1 MFQMTPKSSISSQ
14 LPKLSR
20 AGEQL
25 KSMVQLP
32 GPFAELPRHPILYNH
47 FSPIHPLPSLST
59 PSQRPK
65 QAGINIYAKR
75 EDHGA
80 PLACA
85 GNKYRK
91 LEYIVPDILSPT
103 PTYHYHEHHPTTEK
117 LNGPATILVTE
128 GAIQSNHT
136 VQVAALAHT
145 LGLKALVLL
154 SRGTGGGLLASHDQ
168 DAFVSSGN
176 VQINRMLGAE
186 VRVLEEGDP
195 ISNDANPVLEELRTR
210 EERPY
215 WIPGGASLHA
225 LGGLGYARAAFEI
238 ETQEREL
245 NLKGSG
251 QFDYIFVACGSG
263 STLGGL
269 IAGFKLGE
277 PAITTRQI
285 IGVLNSPTKPR
296 SYHEARVLTFAR
308 RAAELIGFDGK
319 NRLESEHA
327 IITDDVRLEDRFV
340 GTGYGILDAETKE
353 AMEVMA
359 KSEGI
364 ILDPVYTGK
373 VARAMMQ
380 WVREHEIQQFARQR
394 ELDEVNVL
402 FIHTGGQA
410 ALGAYADVI

>member
-1 MFQMTPKSSISSQ
+1 
-14 LPKLSR
+14 
-20 AGEQL
+20 
-25 KSMVQLP
+25 MVQLP
-32 GPFAELPRHPILYNH
+32 EPFAELPRHPILYSH
-47 FSPIHPLPSLST
+47 PSPIHPLPSLSF
-59 PSQRPK
+59 PSQGPR
-65 QAGINIYAKR
+65 QTGIKVYAKR

-91 LEYIVPDILSPT
+91 LEYIVPDILSSS

-117 LNGPATILVTE
+117 LKGPATILVTE

-136 VQVAALAHT
+136 VQVAALARN

-154 SRGTGGGLLASHDQ
+154 SRGTGGGLLASQDQ
-168 DAFVSSGN
+168 DAFVRSGN
-176 VQINRMLGAE
+176 AQINRMLGAE
-186 VRVLEEGDP
+186 VHILKEGDP
-195 ISNDANPVLEELRTR
+195 RANDANPFLEELRAR
-210 EERPY
+210 GERPY

-238 ETQEREL
+238 ELQEREL

-263 STLGGL
+263 STVGGL
-269 IAGFKLGE
+269 IAGFKVGE
-277 PAITTRQI
+277 PAITTRQV

-308 RAAELIGFDGK
+308 RAAQLIGLDGK
-319 NRLESEHA
+319 NGLESEHA

-340 GTGYGILDAETKE
+340 GTGYGVLDAETKE
-353 AMEVMA
+353 AMEKMA
-359 KSEGI
+359 QSESI

-380 WVREHEIQQFARQR
+380 WVREQEVQQFAQQR
-394 ELDEVNVL
+394 GLDEVNVL

>member
-1 MFQMTPKSSISSQ
+1 
-14 LPKLSR
+14 
-20 AGEQL
+20 
-25 KSMVQLP
+25 
-32 GPFAELPRHPILYNH
+32 LYNH
-47 FSPIHPLPSLST
+47 PSPIHPLSSLSIT
-59 PSQRPK
+59 SKSPNQP
-65 QAGINIYAKR
+65 GINIYAKR

-91 LEYIVPDILSPT
+91 LEYIVPDILFPC
-103 PTYHYHEHHPTTEK
+103 PTYHYHEHHPTTQK
-117 LNGPATILVTE
+117 LDGPATILVTE

-136 VQVAALAHT
+136 VQVAALARS

-154 SRGTGGGLLASHDQ
+154 SRGTGGGFRASQDQ
-168 DAFVSSGN
+168 DAFLRSGN
-176 VQINRMLGAE
+176 VQINRILGAE
-186 VRVLEEGDP
+186 VRVLNEDDP
-195 ISNDANPVLEELRTR
+195 ISSDANPVLEELRAR
-210 EERPY
+210 GERPY

-238 ETQEREL
+238 EMQERAMEL
-245 NLKGSG
+245 NGSG
-251 QFDYIFVACGSG
+251 QFDYVFVACGSG
-263 STLGGL
+263 STVGGL

-327 IITDDVRLEDRFV
+327 IIMDDVRLEDRFV
-340 GTGYGILDAETKE
+340 GSGYGVLDAETQE
-353 AMEVMA
+353 AMEMMA
-359 KSEGI
+359 KSESI
-364 ILDPVYTGK
+364 ILDPVYTCK
-373 VARAMMQ
+373 VARAMVQ
-380 WVREHEIQQFARQR
+380 WVREDEIKEFARQR
-394 ELDEVNVL
+394 GLDEVNVL